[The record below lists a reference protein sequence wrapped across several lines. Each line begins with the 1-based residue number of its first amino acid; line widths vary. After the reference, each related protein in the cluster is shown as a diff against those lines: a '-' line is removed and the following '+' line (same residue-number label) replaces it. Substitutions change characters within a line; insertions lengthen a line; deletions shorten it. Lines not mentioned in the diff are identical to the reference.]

1 MLPRIAGP
9 LLTCVLLH
17 VAIGTAPAAAQAQGE
32 SLYKRM
38 GGYDVIAA
46 VVDDFF
52 GRFGADPQL
61 APFLG
66 GLNAAAGARVRQNFI
81 DFFCAQ
87 TGGPCVYNGRDMRA
101 AHTGLAIR
109 DAHFDAVMRHFEA
122 ALMAQ
127 DVGARERQDM
137 LTMLRSLKAD
147 IVQG

>member
-1 MLPRIAGP
+1 MLPRTVRP
-9 LLTCVLLH
+9 LLTAVLLH

-32 SLYKRM
+32 PLYKRM

-52 GRFGADPQL
+52 GRFGTDAQL

-66 GLNAAAGARVRQNFI
+66 GINAAAGARVRQNFI

-87 TGGPCVYNGRDMRA
+87 TGGPCLYNGQDMQA

-109 DAHFDAVMRHFEA
+109 DAHFEAVVRHFEA
-122 ALMAQ
+122 AMVAQ
-127 DVGARERQDM
+127 DVGARERQEI
-137 LTMLRSLKAD
+137 LTMLRALKAD